1 MGAYRRK
8 RYKLP
13 CGLLRSLPLM
23 MTLIW
28 IGGVLIGLGSL
39 WKYEIT
45 PGHVVHSLT
54 QWPASV
60 HLPSLSNGL
69 TLVMVVH
76 PCCPCTRA
84 SVSELARI
92 MARSHHPTAAYVLFY
107 TPQIAP
113 VAWKETD
120 LYDRAAAIP
129 GVTAVRDKDG
139 REAARFHATVSGQT
153 LLFNAA
159 GHLLY
164 SGGITSA
171 RGVEGDSPG
180 EKAILTL
187 MRGEQ
192 VKRTR
197 FPVFGCSLL
206 SSP

>member
-1 MGAYRRK
+1 MVVYRRK
-8 RYKLP
+8 QVKLP
-13 CGLLRSLPLM
+13 CGLIRSLPLVVM
-23 MTLIW
+23 LLW
-28 IGGVLIGLGSL
+28 IGGVLFGLDSL
-39 WKYEIT
+39 WKYEST
-45 PGHVVHSLT
+45 SGHVVRSLT

-60 HLPSLSNGL
+60 HLPSLSHEL

-92 MARSHHPTAAYVLFY
+92 MARSHHPTAAYVFFY
-107 TPQIAP
+107 TPKIAP

-120 LYDRAAAIP
+120 LYDRVAAIP
-129 GVTAVRDKDG
+129 GVTAVRDEDG

-153 LLFNAA
+153 LLFDAA

-164 SGGITSA
+164 SGGITAA
-171 RGVEGDSPG
+171 RGIEGDSPG
-180 EKAILTL
+180 EKAILAL

>member
-1 MGAYRRK
+1 M
-8 RYKLP
+8 
-13 CGLLRSLPLM
+13 RSLPFVV
-23 MTLIW
+23 TLIW
-28 IGGVLIGLGSL
+28 IGGVLVGLGSL
-39 WKYEIT
+39 WKHELT
-45 PGHVVHSLT
+45 PGHVVRSLT

-60 HLPSLSNGL
+60 HLPFLSHER

-107 TPQIAP
+107 TPKIAP
-113 VAWKETD
+113 TTWKETD

-129 GVTAVRDKDG
+129 GVKAVRDEDG

-153 LLFNAA
+153 LLFDAA

-180 EKAILTL
+180 GKAILAL

-192 VKRTR
+192 INRTR